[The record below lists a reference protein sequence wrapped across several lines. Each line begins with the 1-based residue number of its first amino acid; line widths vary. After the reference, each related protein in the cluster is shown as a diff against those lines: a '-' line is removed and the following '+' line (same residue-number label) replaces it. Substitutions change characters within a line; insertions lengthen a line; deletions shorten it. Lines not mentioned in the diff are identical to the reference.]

1 MFQKMLQGGGGG
13 DGDFVLKHT
22 DTSYKGSELSF
33 TYTPTISKGLVEIVF
48 INNDET
54 HIDTITSTGSIEII
68 SKTSRDRNKLFGA
81 SNAII
86 KINSAGT
93 ISFKGSG
100 LFYPI
105 INEYE
110 YG

>member
-13 DGDFVLKHT
+13 DGDFVLKGT
-22 DTSYKGSELSF
+22 DTSYNGGTSSF

-48 INNDET
+48 INNGENR
-54 HIDTITSTGSIEII
+54 IDTITSTGSIEII
-68 SKTSRDRNKLFGA
+68 SKTSRNRNKLYGA
-81 SNAII
+81 ANAII

-93 ISFKGSG
+93 ISFEGSG

>member
-13 DGDFVLKHT
+13 DGDLVLKGT
-22 DTSYKGSELSF
+22 DTSYDGSTSSF

-48 INNDET
+48 INNYES

-68 SKTSRDRNKLFGA
+68 SKTSRDRKKLFGA

-93 ISFKGSG
+93 ISFEGNG

>member
-1 MFQKMLQGGGGG
+1 MFQKMLQGGG
-13 DGDFVLKHT
+13 DGDFVLKGT
-22 DTSYKGSELSF
+22 DTSYNGGISSY

-48 INNDET
+48 INNDKT
-54 HIDTITSTGSIEII
+54 YIDTITSTGSIEII
-68 SKTSRDRNKLFGA
+68 SKTSRDRNQLFGA

-93 ISFKGSG
+93 ITFEGHG

-110 YG
+110 YC